1 MRVFNLL
8 DYYTLFPFFVRT
20 ASHTKI
26 MQTQPQRNFYGN
38 DTEL

>member
-1 MRVFNLL
+1 
-8 DYYTLFPFFVRT
+8 
-20 ASHTKI
+20 